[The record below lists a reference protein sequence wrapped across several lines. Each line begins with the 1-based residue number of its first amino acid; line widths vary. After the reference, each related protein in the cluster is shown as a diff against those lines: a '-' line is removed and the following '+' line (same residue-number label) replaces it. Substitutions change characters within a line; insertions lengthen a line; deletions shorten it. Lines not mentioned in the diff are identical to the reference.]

1 MNDLLFE
8 VVLFA
13 ENHIGKRRVIRFET
27 RYSQFSI
34 SGGAPGAPRNG
45 APAVTDAQRRRE
57 LCG

>member
-8 VVLFA
+8 VVLFD
-13 ENHIGKRRVIRFET
+13 EIHIGKRRVIRFET

-34 SGGAPGAPRNG
+34 SRGAPAAPP
-45 APAVTDAQRRRE
+45 PAVTDAQRRRE

>member
-27 RYSQFSI
+27 RYSEFSI
-34 SGGAPGAPRNG
+34 SGGAPG